1 MSDGRYTEREAM
13 LDRAKGYV
21 TKDRNKTYGEP
32 DEDFQRIAA
41 TLNGLGFKAT
51 HGDTVRE
58 LQGHDVSV
66 IMIALK
72 LSRLMWSP
80 DHQDSWDDIAG
91 YAACGIETAKLQAAR
106 EDSNQLASDQLQP
119 HEVWGSAAKAERELA
134 EKIRKEERRERHRTL
149 TGADARHDGG
159 GML

>member
-1 MSDGRYTEREAM
+1 MSETTRYTEREA
-13 LDRAKGYV
+13 LLERAKGYV
-21 TKDRNKTYGEP
+21 MKDRNKSYGEP

-41 TLNGLGFKAT
+41 TLNGLGYKVE
-51 HGDTVRE
+51 HGDTTRQ

-80 DHQDSWDDIAG
+80 DHRDSWDDIAG
-91 YAACGIETAKLQAAR
+91 YAACGIETAKLQKAR
-106 EDSNQLASDQLQP
+106 EDSAQLKVDGIFGRTPSLID
-119 HEVWGSAAKAERELA
+119 EAALA
-134 EKIRKEERRERHRTL
+134 EKIREEERRERNKHL
-149 TGADARHDGG
+149 LGPDARHDNG

>member
-1 MSDGRYTEREAM
+1 MSDETRYTEREAM

-21 TKDRNKTYGEP
+21 TKQRNKDYGEP

-41 TLNGLGFKAT
+41 TLNGLGYRVE
-51 HGDTVRE
+51 HGDTNRH
-58 LQGHDVSV
+58 LKGHDVSV

-91 YAACGIETAKLQAAR
+91 YAACGIETAKLQTAR
-106 EDSNQLASDQLQP
+106 EDATQLKVDGAFGRTPGLFD
-119 HEVWGSAAKAERELA
+119 EAALA
-134 EKIRKEERRERHRTL
+134 EKIRREEINRRNKHL
-149 TGADARHDGG
+149 TGPNARHEGG